1 MPEHFPQEWMRLTN
15 DVGDVLEL
23 RGTLHMTE
31 HDGLGLVRPRRHTR
45 SGPQQHGQ
53 TLAAAYLES
62 RVITIRTYAQTASE
76 PGLQEQRDIE
86 AFMLN
91 NLNVSVHLD
100 VMMPSGTVR
109 RLDVLY
115 LNGWTAPRTA
125 RDPYHVQADVVQL
138 IADDPVLYETALHVE
153 TFVLDAAPLGIFVP
167 MFIPLF
173 IGPGMILETRNITYP
188 GTWRSFPVITIT
200 GPATFVRIDNLI
212 TGEFLHYPI
221 LINAGDFIEINTQDG
236 FKTVENSVGTNM
248 IENLDEDSDL
258 ATFHIAPHA
267 EALDGINQFRV
278 SALSTTAAT
287 SIAVEYRVRWLST

>member
-62 RVITIRTYAQTASE
+62 RVVTIRTYAQPSSE

-91 NLNVSVHLD
+91 NLNVPVHLD
-100 VMMPSGTVR
+100 VIMPSGTVR

-115 LNGWTAPRTA
+115 LNGWTAPRAAT
-125 RDPYHVQADVVQL
+125 DPYHVQADVVQL
-138 IADDPVLYETALHVE
+138 IADDPVLYETALHTE
-153 TFVLDAAPLGIFVP
+153 AFVLVGAPLGLFVP

-173 IGPGMILETRNITYP
+173 IGPGSILETRNITYP
-188 GTWRSFPVITIT
+188 GTWREYPVVTIN
-200 GPATFVRIDNLI
+200 GPATFARIENLT
-212 TGEFLHYPI
+212 TGEFLEYVV
-221 LINAGDFIEINTQDG
+221 LVNAGDFIEIDTRDG
-236 FKTVENSVGTNM
+236 FKTVTNSVGTNQ
-248 IENLDEDSDL
+248 IENLNEDSDL

-267 EALDGINQFRV
+267 EALSGVNQFRI
-278 SALSTTAAT
+278 SALSATAAT
-287 SIAVEYRVRWLST
+287 SIVIEYRIRWLST